1 MIVAES
7 VWNDGSDDAKNE
19 VPTTDSLTDV
29 IQCYSSSSEDERT
42 SEDGYVSCCAFH
54 LHELITFQ

>member
-7 VWNDGSDDAKNE
+7 VWNDGSNDAKNE

-29 IQCYSSSSEDERT
+29 IQCYSSSSEDERI
-42 SEDGYVSCCAFH
+42 SEDEYVPCCAFH
-54 LHELITFQ
+54 LLGLTTF